1 VDAARLARQEGLV
14 TRCTVT
20 TGFFILGRCGQAAVA
35 SCPACGRPVCGA
47 HAGPNGVCPE
57 CAAAQGYGTQ
67 DPHQPSWAESYRR
80 RYYHDSSQTY
90 ADTSWYSSFNEYDR
104 GAFNP
109 GDDYSH
115 GGGDWGADD
124 DTGFVDS

>member
-1 VDAARLARQEGLV
+1 MDAARHAREEDHV

-20 TGFFILGRCGQAAVA
+20 TGFFVLGRCGRQAVA
-35 SCPACGRPVCGA
+35 ACGQCGRPVCA
-47 HAGPNGVCPE
+47 EHAAATGVCPE
-57 CAAAQGYGTQ
+57 CLAAQGYGAH
-67 DPHQPSWAESYRR
+67 DPHDPSWARGRR
-80 RYYHDSSQTY
+80 RHYYQSSGHAYQD
-90 ADTSWYSSFNEYDR
+90 AAWYSSFDQYDR

-115 GGGDWGADD
+115 GGDWGTDD